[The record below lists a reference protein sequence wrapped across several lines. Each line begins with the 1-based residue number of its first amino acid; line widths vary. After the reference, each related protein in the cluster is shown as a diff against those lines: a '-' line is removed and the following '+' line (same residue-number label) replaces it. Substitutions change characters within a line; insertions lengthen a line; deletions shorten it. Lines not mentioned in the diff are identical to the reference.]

1 MRLML
6 WLILASVVS
15 GCALTTE
22 PIDIPYT
29 PSAARA
35 PAPGATAVTVAVSA
49 SDARTSYRDRVSSKK
64 NGFGM
69 EMAPIV
75 ATNDI
80 VQTVR
85 AAVAQELHAEGFA
98 IGPGSLELA
107 VEVVK
112 FYNDFKT
119 GVFAGDAVADVTL
132 NLKVLR
138 PDRSVVFAKLYTGEG
153 KEENIQLATGENAR
167 LALIRALG
175 NAVQNLVGDAE
186 LTAALTGD
194 RTSRIALP
202 AGAPAAAP
210 APPPAEVAAAAAPE
224 PVMIGDG
231 TCVYKSSGATQLS
244 LHIENGGQ
252 YLVQP
257 RGPGGI
263 TVLLQC
269 RNGRLSRGRRV
280 TPPLPLRSDASRS
293 AHREGFCGS
302 GLMPAS

>member
-1 MRLML
+1 MRLVL

-22 PIDIPYT
+22 PVDIPYM
-29 PSAARA
+29 PGAARA
-35 PAPGATAVTVAVSA
+35 PAPGAAAATVAVSA

-80 VQTVR
+80 AQTVR
-85 AAVAQELHAEGFA
+85 AAVAQELQAEGFV
-98 IGPGSLELA
+98 IGPGGLEVA
-107 VEVVK
+107 IDVVK

-119 GVFAGDAVADVTL
+119 GIFAGDAVADVTL

-138 PDRSVVFAKLYTGEG
+138 PDRSVAFAKLYAGEG
-153 KEENIQLATGENAR
+153 KEENIQLASGENAR
-167 LALIRALG
+167 LALIRALHS
-175 NAVQNLVGDAE
+175 AVQNLVGDAE

-194 RTSRIALP
+194 KASRIALP

-210 APPPAEVAAAAAPE
+210 PSPPPAEVTAAAAPARVRE

-231 TCVYKSSGATQLS
+231 TCMYKASGPERGS
-244 LHIENGGQ
+244 LHIQNGGR
-252 YLVQP
+252 YVEQP
-257 RGPGGI
+257 RVGRGGSPVI
-263 TVLLQC
+263 WQC
-269 RNGRLSRGRRV
+269 RDGRLS
-280 TPPLPLRSDASRS
+280 
-293 AHREGFCGS
+293 
-302 GLMPAS
+302 PAE